1 MENEISAGLKNAME
15 RGESLEHAMQTF
27 VNAGYNPQEVKAA
40 GASLSQGSS
49 SGIVYAPG
57 ERKEN
62 YAEEKNQAPEEKGKS
77 KKTILVIVLILA
89 AIIFLGALG
98 YLIFKF
104 VGQ

>member
-40 GASLSQGSS
+40 GASLSQGVSD
-49 SGIVYAPG
+49 IVYTPG
-57 ERKEN
+57 GREEN
-62 YAEEKNQAPEEKGKS
+62 DAEERNQAPEKKGKS
-77 KKTILVIVLILA
+77 KKTILIIVLILA
-89 AIIFLGALG
+89 AVIFLGTLG

-104 VGQ
+104 AV